1 MANKRI
7 TQQTETSTLSTGDYA
22 LIDNSSGGTKKYDL
36 GSKLNT
42 LTSSIGTLSSLTT
55 TAKTNL
61 VAAINEIKASAGS
74 GSGSGSSGGTNIL
87 IVTDSNGTLNKT
99 FNEIKTAINNGTPV
113 FLKRTGSSSEWEEF
127 NRLSPITT
135 VYRYSDA
142 SWRVA
147 VETPFII
154 GSLSASGTIQ
164 SNLFKPGIATYQAAS
179 ATNYPT
185 FYGSISFNSSSLSD
199 VAYST
204 SDPYS

>member
-7 TQQTETSTLSTGDYA
+7 TQQTETSTLSTGDYT

-42 LTSSIGTLSSLTT
+42 LTSNIGTLSSLTT

-61 VAAINEIKASAGS
+61 VAAINEVKASAGS
-74 GSGSGSSGGTNIL
+74 GSGSGSGTNIL

-99 FNEIKTAINNGTPV
+99 FNEIRTAINDGTPV
-113 FLKRTGSSSEWEEF
+113 FLKRAGSTSEWEEF
-127 NRLSPITT
+127 DRLSPITT

-142 SWRVA
+142 AWRVA

-154 GSLSASGTIQ
+154 GSLSASGTTQ
-164 SNLFKPGIATYQAAS
+164 TNLFKPGIATYQATS

-185 FYGSISFNSSSLSD
+185 FYGSISFSSSSSSN
-199 VAYST
+199 VAYSS